1 MKSKMLDATTTIAE
15 ISNLKK
21 RRPFISQF
29 LPARL
34 IINYKNPFIHGT
46 LLIKKETI
54 SNLGNYDERFIYA
67 QDYKLFTDLIKNK
80 YKIKILNKALYTLN
94 IENNIS
100 SNKPSEQSY
109 YANCVKKG
117 ITP

>member
-46 LLIKKETI
+46 LLIKKKRFQILETMMKDLYMHKI
-54 SNLGNYDERFIYA
+54 TNYLQI
-67 QDYKLFTDLIKNK
+67 LLKNK
-80 YKIKILNKALYTLN
+80 YK
-94 IENNIS
+94 
-100 SNKPSEQSY
+100 
-109 YANCVKKG
+109 VKY
-117 ITP
+117 